1 MNGREERVGR
11 NRGERGIGWK
21 RGIGRNRGVGKN
33 EGVEK
38 KGLD

>member
-1 MNGREERVGR
+1 MNGVVRR
-11 NRGERGIGWK
+11 NRGEER
-21 RGIGRNRGVGKN
+21 IGRNGGVENN